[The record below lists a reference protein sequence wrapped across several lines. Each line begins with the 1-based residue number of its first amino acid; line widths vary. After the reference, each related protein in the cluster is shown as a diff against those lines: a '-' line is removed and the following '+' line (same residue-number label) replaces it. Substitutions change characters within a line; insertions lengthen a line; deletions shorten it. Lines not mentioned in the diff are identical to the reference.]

1 MLEIQT
7 SLFPKSTM
15 VYPIKM
21 SDKGLSFS
29 DIIKDIIDTFTV
41 RNAVDDVGRSECEIM
56 LWINAA
62 IWCMFG
68 NIDV

>member
-1 MLEIQT
+1 
-7 SLFPKSTM
+7 M

-56 LWINAA
+56 L
-62 IWCMFG
+62 
-68 NIDV
+68 

>member
-56 LWINAA
+56 L
-62 IWCMFG
+62 
-68 NIDV
+68 